1 MSHCWKNVLIK
12 PTSSLLDALEII
24 NNEAL
29 RVVLVVDDND
39 HLLGVVTDGLQPV
52 AEGHKRSVFMLT
64 GINESLER
72 LVLLHNRA
80 RPAAEAAIRRA
91 TAGGFIRTKYDGALT
106 TLRVSVE
113 LNETPVRP
121 APWWIQHTEN
131 FPNVL

>member
-52 AEGHKRSVFMLT
+52 AEGRANVWEADEFVGHNALNLKHVVVVRQQLLCPFRRR
-64 GINESLER
+64 GEG
-72 LVLLHNRA
+72 LVS
-80 RPAAEAAIRRA
+80 
-91 TAGGFIRTKYDGALT
+91 K
-106 TLRVSVE
+106 
-113 LNETPVRP
+113 
-121 APWWIQHTEN
+121 Q
-131 FPNVL
+131 